1 MPNSLG
7 VNPSTNWYHLS
18 DFPMFVWSGVNIQRE
33 IPQMEPMT
41 LHRLPRQARAQR
53 RKMVERRGPGHI
65 SIWSEQFWTYLSFKA
80 RKKKN
85 NDCFLRSTLSQN
97 CMIDSETMAFLKIA
111 KVNWIGCFLPS
122 SNNPLPI
129 SQRAIKWLNQPNV
142 SHQNSKLWIETI
154 WWAMYTPLSVCN
166 TPDFLRYISTQASK
180 LVRKKHSV
188 ATVKGPAQVARS
200 PAKISF
206 IGSSG
211 AYWFFCVYI
220 NIYI

>member
-18 DFPMFVWSGVNIQRE
+18 DFLMFVWSGVNIQRE

-80 RKKKN
+80 RKKKQRLFSKIN
-85 NDCFLRSTLSQN
+85 IVTKLYDWQWNHGLLKDCKSSLNKMFSTLKQQSL
-97 CMIDSETMAFLKIA
+97 AHIA
-111 KVNWIGCFLPS
+111 TGYQVIEPVKREP
-122 SNNPLPI
+122 PK
-129 SQRAIKWLNQPNV
+129 QQ
-142 SHQNSKLWIETI
+142 WIETI

-166 TPDFLRYISTQASK
+166 TPVPLGFSTLHFNPGIQTRSQKALSSNCERPSAGGQKSCQDFFQRQLRCLLIF
-180 LVRKKHSV
+180 LC
-188 ATVKGPAQVARS
+188 
-200 PAKISF
+200 I
-206 IGSSG
+206 
-211 AYWFFCVYI
+211 
-220 NIYI
+220 